1 MKELIQAI
9 LEDLRSQMLA
19 TDSTNKRIAEHKPL
33 NLIEL
38 KIVNRLKEHQNNILA
53 EQLALFDLLSELE
66 QCETEQDYHFLLDTE
81 HDDETN

>member
-19 TDSTNKRIAEHKPL
+19 TDRTNKRIAEHKPL

-66 QCETEQDYHFLLDTE
+66 LCETEQDYHFLLDTE